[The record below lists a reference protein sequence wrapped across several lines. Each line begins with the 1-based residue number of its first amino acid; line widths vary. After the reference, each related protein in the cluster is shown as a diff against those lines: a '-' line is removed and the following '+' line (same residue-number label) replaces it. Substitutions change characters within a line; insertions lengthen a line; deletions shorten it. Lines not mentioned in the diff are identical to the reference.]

1 MIHFNVLWCAWASG
15 AAAAVISCHSHN
27 TEYQCT
33 AATFAVS
40 ASMFQVERMMT
51 SLLAVMITFGT
62 QAVGKLAKRLSDWQP
77 LSVSCCYREGK
88 CQDVWCL
95 AAWHCVSDSCQRC
108 PRAGP
113 VPRGKCKGKYGFWGE
128 QLHQGFGKDGWWA
141 QSHACHRNI
150 YHKCMN
156 SQPNGRNETL
166 LQYHASTWCKHVNT
180 YASPFK

>member
-1 MIHFNVLWCAWASG
+1 MIHFYVLWCAWASG
-15 AAAAVISCHSHN
+15 PTAAVISCHSHN

-33 AATFAVS
+33 VATYAVS

-108 PRAGP
+108 PRAGA
-113 VPRGKCKGKYGFWGE
+113 VPRVWSLRRVVTSGIQNRWMMGTITC
-128 QLHQGFGKDGWWA
+128 
-141 QSHACHRNI
+141 
-150 YHKCMN
+150 
-156 SQPNGRNETL
+156 L
-166 LQYHASTWCKHVNT
+166 LSRYLSEIHEFSANWTQQDLPSIPC
-180 YASPFK
+180 